1 MWHQSICLK
10 ALSLS
15 TRRGVQEPTKGP
27 LVGSRAKPLAGPR
40 GSGRIPLKPFGFS
53 MSNWHITSLLAIC

>member
-1 MWHQSICLK
+1 MLRQSICLK

-40 GSGRIPLKPFGFS
+40 GSGADPPEAFWFQ
-53 MSNWHITSLLAIC
+53 HV